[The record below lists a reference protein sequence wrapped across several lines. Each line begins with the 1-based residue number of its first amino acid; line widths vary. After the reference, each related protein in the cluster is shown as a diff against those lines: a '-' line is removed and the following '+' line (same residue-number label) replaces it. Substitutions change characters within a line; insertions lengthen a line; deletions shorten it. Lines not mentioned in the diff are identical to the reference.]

1 MIRKAIIKRNISTSE
16 EIHHVVGHNGSVFFK
31 MFFKYFCYLAVLLL
45 IFLLLDRYIKWPYL
59 DRVFAGVWMI
69 LFVKFC
75 IDFCDIYLDCLVMTD
90 TWITLYLREWL
101 LEYKTDHFDRNTIE
115 TISFNQKWFR
125 DKLFR
130 KGDILITLDHWI
142 EYPFEDISNPK
153 KQVDKILLLKNRFS
167 APAPEPENPEL
178 EWKKFDILVEALWE
192 VVKDYID
199 KWWNDS
205 SDDESY
211 FI

>member
-1 MIRKAIIKRNISTSE
+1 MIRKAIIKKHISTSE

-31 MFFKYFCYLAVLLL
+31 ILFKYFCYLAVLLL
-45 IFLLLDRYIKWPYL
+45 IFLLLDRYVKREYL
-59 DRVFAGVWMI
+59 PWIFAWLWLI

-90 TWITLYLREWL
+90 TWVTIYLWEWL

-115 TISFNQKWFR
+115 TISFNQKWIR
-125 DKLFR
+125 DRLFM
-130 KGDILITLDHWI
+130 KWDVTITLDHGI

-153 KQVDKILLLKNRFS
+153 KQVDKILNLKNRFS
-167 APAPEPENPEL
+167 IQVQTEQEESEL

-199 KWWNDS
+199 KDNDS
-205 SDDESY
+205 YSY
-211 FI
+211 

>member
-1 MIRKAIIKRNISTSE
+1 MIRKAIIKRNINTS

-31 MFFKYFCYLAVLLL
+31 ILFKYFCYLAVLLL
-45 IFLLLDRYIKWPYL
+45 IFLLLDRYLTREYL
-59 DRVFAGVWMI
+59 RRVFGWLWMI
-69 LFVKFC
+69 LFIKFC

-90 TWITLYLREWL
+90 SWITLYLREWL
-101 LEYKTDHFDRNTIE
+101 LEYKTDHFDRTTIE

-125 DKLFR
+125 DKLFM
-130 KGDILITLDHWI
+130 KWDITITLDHWI

-153 KQVDKILLLKNRFS
+153 KQVDKILVLKNRFS
-167 APAPEPENPEL
+167 APAPAETENPEL

-199 KWWNDS
+199 KDKDKDS
-205 SDDESY
+205 Y
-211 FI
+211 NY

>member
-1 MIRKAIIKRNISTSE
+1 MIRKAIIKRNINTSE

-31 MFFKYFCYLAVLLL
+31 IFFKYFCYLAVLLL
-45 IFLLLDRYIKWPYL
+45 IFLLLDRYITRPYL
-59 DRVFAGVWMI
+59 RRVFAWLWFI

-115 TISFNQKWFR
+115 TISFNQKWLR
-125 DKLFR
+125 DKIFM
-130 KGDILITLDHWI
+130 KWDITITLDHGI
-142 EYPFEDISNPK
+142 EYPFEDISSPK
-153 KQVDKILLLKNRFS
+153 KQVDKIMQLKNRFIIPVKEES
-167 APAPEPENPEL
+167 PEL

-199 KWWNDS
+199 K
-205 SDDESY
+205 DENY
-211 FI
+211 